1 MLQVF
6 RNHKGKAFGRCLKKT
21 ARFFQALVFPHQCLK
36 CRVLLDPGT
45 AAPHTAQ
52 ACFCESC
59 LAMGLSLFA
68 PPFCPRCGLQ
78 FATGETHLCEA
89 CLKRLPR
96 IHQVRAAL
104 SYQGLV
110 QDILPLFKYQARLS
124 LTRFFEPVM
133 FDAFSQFFG
142 KADIHRILPIP
153 LHARK
158 LRQRGFNQSFL
169 LVRRFPKT
177 YDSIHGVRP
186 LWQVD
191 TTSLKRVRY
200 TSPQTGLDVAV
211 RRKNLK
217 NAFQVTDPAAV
228 KNCNILLVDD
238 VYTTGAT
245 CGEAARMLF
254 AAGASRVDVLALA
267 RA

>member
-1 MLQVF
+1 MFQVF
-6 RNHKGKAFGRCLKKT
+6 RNHKGKTVGRFLKANT
-21 ARFFQALVFPHQCLK
+21 RLFQALVFPHQCLK

-45 AAPHTAQ
+45 ADPHAAQ
-52 ACFCESC
+52 ACFCTSC
-59 LAMGLSLFA
+59 RARGLPLFA
-68 PPFCPRCGLQ
+68 PPFCPRCGFQ
-78 FATGETHLCEA
+78 FAAGENHLCEA

-110 QDILPLFKYQARLS
+110 REILPLFKYQARLS
-124 LTRFFEPVM
+124 LTRFFEPM
-133 FDAFSQFFG
+133 LFDAFSRFFG
-142 KADIHRILPIP
+142 KADIHRILPVP
-153 LHARK
+153 LHTRK

-169 LVRRFPKT
+169 LVRSFSKT
-177 YDSIHGVRP
+177 YYSIHGVPP

-191 TTSLKRVRY
+191 TTSVKRVRY
-200 TSPQTGLDVAV
+200 TSPQTGLDIAV

-228 KNCNILLVDD
+228 KDCNILLVDD

-245 CGEAARMLF
+245 CGEAARVLS
-254 AAGASRVDVLALA
+254 AAGANRVDVLVLA